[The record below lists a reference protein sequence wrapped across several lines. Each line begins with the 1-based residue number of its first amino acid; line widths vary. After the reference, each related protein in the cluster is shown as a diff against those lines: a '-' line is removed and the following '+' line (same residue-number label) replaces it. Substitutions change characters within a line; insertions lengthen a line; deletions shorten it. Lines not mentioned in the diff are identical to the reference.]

1 MVNPRKEIA
10 MNQAS
15 DTGAHRST
23 RGRASQMTTLTV
35 SEGTLKR
42 VTGLIQLGFGVLN
55 GLIGLRFM
63 LKLMAANPA
72 HPFASLIYTITSP
85 FLWMFQGLTRTP
97 AFEGIEIEFFSL
109 ITIAVYALLGWV
121 IIQLLWIL
129 FARMK

>member
-1 MVNPRKEIA
+1 MS
-10 MNQAS
+10 QAS
-15 DTGAHRST
+15 DTGTYKST
-23 RGRASQMTTLTV
+23 RDRTSTQAALTV

-72 HPFASLIYTITSP
+72 NPFASLIYTITSP
-85 FLWMFQGLTRTP
+85 FLWVFQGLTRTP

-109 ITIAVYALLGWV
+109 IAIGVYALLGWV